1 MAAINFPASPSNGD
15 THQGF
20 VYNSTLGVWQS
31 AGAQTAVTSFTGLS
45 DTPSTLGTAG
55 QIAKVNS
62 GATALEFADQS
73 GVTVYANVDAL
84 PSSGNTGD
92 LAFVSGTNRLYIW
105 NGSGW
110 YNIAL
115 INTTPTI
122 SGVSSSY
129 TFATDGTPIVI
140 TITATDPEGLPITY
154 DLASDTSGNTATVV
168 QGTGANTNIFTITPS
183 TDENDN
189 GTFSLTFRASDG
201 VNIATAPA
209 SFTLNIIVVVENSN
223 YTSAL
228 FTTGSS
234 TNNNTFV
241 DSSTNSHTITAAGNA
256 THLSLSPYRHGGY
269 STYFDGTGD
278 YITAPT
284 NTSFDFSTG
293 DFTIEA
299 WINIP
304 DVTSTWLAFISR
316 GYSQNGGW
324 RLYKNTGNNNL
335 RFYYTDSGTTSYIEA
350 SSTGLTNNTWHHIT
364 VVRNSST
371 TKIYVDGVEKGS
383 GTISTSLNPGSYAIE
398 IGSGVVTSSFPITG
412 YMTDVRIVKGTA
424 VYTSA
429 FTPPIERLTAIAN
442 TSLLTCHLPYIAD
455 GSTNDH
461 SITLNGDVRTEAWS
475 PYDKDPYNTAENGG
489 SIYFDGSSRVEAPD
503 SADWK
508 QDADFTIEAWV
519 RPTSHP
525 NQYSHIFGQWQSGG
539 GTNRNHQISMD
550 PNGRIIVSVN
560 RSNTNYSTPT
570 GSLLQLNTW
579 HHIAITLNGT
589 SLIVWVNGKNDVS
602 TTVAGT
608 ANDSTVGFA
617 VGAEPSSGNFGFPG
631 FIADTRV
638 VKGSAIYTANFTPPT
653 APLTA
658 ITNTKLLLNGTNAGI
673 IDKSQLSSQLILDAD
688 TKCSSTQAKYRS
700 TAIYT
705 DGTGDRIRFQVENSK
720 LATSW
725 GVGGQPFT
733 VEWWQYDEM
742 PYTTNHIVGP
752 NTGGGAG
759 GWNTT
764 NGHEW
769 LTFFS
774 GSNFYLQYFGTNGSY
789 NTITGTASTMGFVQN
804 QWQHIAHTYDGTT
817 WKFYID
823 GTEALSSNL
832 PNVPQA
838 VNVSFATLGGMP
850 DNSYYAAAYYDDV
863 RITKGLV
870 RYTANFT
877 PPTAAL

>member
-183 TDENDN
+183 TDVNDN

-234 TNNNTFV
+234 TNNNTFI
-241 DSSTNSHTITAAGNA
+241 DSSTNSHTITTTGNP

-398 IGSGVVTSSFPITG
+398 IGSGVVTSSYPITG

-429 FTPPIERLTAIAN
+429 FTPPIERLTAITN

-461 SITLNGDVRTEAWS
+461 TITVNGNTKTEPFA
-475 PYDKDPYNTAENGG
+475 PYEYNEYSATDNGG
-489 SIYFDGSSRVEAPD
+489 SIYFDGSG
-503 SADWK
+503 DWLTVSSSTELNMGTG
-508 QDADFTIEAWV
+508 DFTIDGWLYQRVAPADYQMILSALDGSAYVTV
-519 RPTSHP
+519 RGGGTG
-525 NQYSHIFGQWQSGG
+525 GQIEITGAGLIQLNLNNSVKINTWYHLAITRSSGTWKVFINGKSIGTASVAGSWNIGAAGGMYISRWGG
-539 GTNRNHQISMD
+539 GTNYEWPGSMSD
-550 PNGRIIVSVN
+550 LRIIK
-560 RSNTNYSTPT
+560 
-570 GSLLQLNTW
+570 
-579 HHIAITLNGT
+579 GT
-589 SLIVWVNGKNDVS
+589 
-602 TTVAGT
+602 
-608 ANDSTVGFA
+608 
-617 VGAEPSSGNFGFPG
+617 
-631 FIADTRV
+631 
-638 VKGSAIYTANFTPPT
+638 AIYTSDFTPPT
-653 APLTA
+653 APSTA
-658 ITNTKLLLNGTNAGI
+658 ITNTSLLLNATNFGI
-673 IDKSQLSSQLILDAD
+673 YDKSQSYPKPLGYSGGVSISTGQSKYLSSSIYFNGTDARIFLYD
-688 TKCSSTQAKYRS
+688 LNYNWDEDWTIESWVRS
-700 TAIYT
+700 TATGGYNVVMGQWGNSSNRRFATGIY
-705 DGTGDRIRFQVENSK
+705 NSTWYFSHTK
-720 LATSW
+720 SN
-725 GVGGQPFT
+725 GST
-733 VEWWQYDEM
+733 VESRGST
-742 PYTTNHIVGP
+742 PSA
-752 NTGGGAG
+752 NTWYHMAVVK
-759 GWNTT
+759 
-764 NGHEW
+764 
-769 LTFFS
+769 S
-774 GSNFYLQYFGTNGSY
+774 
-789 NTITGTASTMGFVQN
+789 
-804 QWQHIAHTYDGTT
+804 GTT
-817 WKFYID
+817 VKLYVN
-823 GTEALSSNL
+823 GTLDIT
-832 PNVPQA
+832 VT
-838 VNVSFATLGGMP
+838 NVSFNSTSFYNVIGGISSGG
-850 DNSYYAAAYYDDV
+850 DWFDGYLSDF
-863 RITKGLV
+863 RITKGLA

-877 PPTAAL
+877 PPTAALQG